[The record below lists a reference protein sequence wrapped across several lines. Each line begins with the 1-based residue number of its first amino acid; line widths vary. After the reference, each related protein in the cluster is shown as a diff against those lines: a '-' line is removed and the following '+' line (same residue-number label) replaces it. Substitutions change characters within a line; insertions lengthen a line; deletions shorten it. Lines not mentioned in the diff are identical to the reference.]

1 MIQSTAG
8 LIKAIHMG
16 KRKLGM
22 DNETYREMLR
32 NLTGLDSCS
41 QMTAREL
48 KYVLRHMRQAGFSP
62 APRETLS
69 PQMQKCR
76 ALWLL
81 LHEAGVVRDKSIRA
95 LKGYIRRMIHID
107 PDRATVHDMALVIES
122 LKAWCGR
129 TNVEYED

>member
-1 MIQSTAG
+1 MTQSTAG

-16 KRKLGM
+16 KRRLGM

-48 KYVLRHMRQAGFSP
+48 KYVLLHMRQAGFSP

-81 LHEAGVVRDKSIRA
+81 LHEAGVVRDKSLRA
-95 LKGYIRRMIHID
+95 LKGYIRRMRID
-107 PDRATVHDMALVIES
+107 PARATVNDMARAIES
-122 LKAWCGR
+122 LKSWCAR
-129 TNVEYED
+129 ANVEYED

>member
-1 MIQSTAG
+1 MTQSTAG

-16 KRKLGM
+16 KRRLGM

-48 KYVLRHMRQAGFSP
+48 KYVLLHMRQAGFSP

-69 PQMQKCR
+69 PQMHKCR

-81 LHEAGVVRDKSIRA
+81 LHEAGVVRDKSLRA
-95 LKGYIRRMIHID
+95 LKGYIRRMRID
-107 PDRATVHDMALVIES
+107 PARATVTDMARAIES
-122 LKAWCGR
+122 LKAWCARAKG
-129 TNVEYED
+129 EDED

>member
-1 MIQSTAG
+1 MTQSTAG

-32 NLTGLDSCS
+32 SLTGLDSCS
-41 QMTAREL
+41 QMTTREL
-48 KYVLRHMRQAGFSP
+48 KHVLLHMRQAGFSP
-62 APRETLS
+62 APREIS
-69 PQMQKCR
+69 PQMRKCR

-95 LKGYIRRMIHID
+95 LKGYIRRMIRID
-107 PDRATVHDMALVIES
+107 PARATVSDMALVIES
-122 LKAWCGR
+122 LKAWCER